1 MPKHSPFFISIFIA
15 NIFTMTTTDIKRELH
30 EYIEDADD
38 RLLRILYG
46 VVLSGQESHE
56 VPEWHKTVLTER
68 LEDYQK
74 NPGNVISWEDLK
86 TKIEK
91 MR

>member
-1 MPKHSPFFISIFIA
+1 
-15 NIFTMTTTDIKRELH
+15 MTTTDIKRELH

-38 RLLRILYG
+38 RLLKILYG
-46 VVLSGQESHE
+46 VVLADQESYE
-56 VPEWHKTVLTER
+56 IPEWHKTVLKER
-68 LEDYQK
+68 LEDYEK
-74 NPGNVISWEDLK
+74 NPNNVISWEDLK

>member
-1 MPKHSPFFISIFIA
+1 M
-15 NIFTMTTTDIKRELH
+15 NTTDIKRELH
-30 EYIEDADD
+30 EYIEEADD

-46 VVLSGQESHE
+46 VVLAGQESYE
-56 VPEWHKTVLTER
+56 IPEWHKIVLHER

-74 NPGNVISWEDLK
+74 NPRNVISWEDLK

>member
-1 MPKHSPFFISIFIA
+1 
-15 NIFTMTTTDIKRELH
+15 MTTTDIRKELH
-30 EYIEDADD
+30 EHIEDADD

-46 VVLSGQESHE
+46 VVLAGKESHE
-56 VPEWHKTVLTER
+56 IPEWHKIILGER

-86 TKIEK
+86 SKIEK

>member
-1 MPKHSPFFISIFIA
+1 
-15 NIFTMTTTDIKRELH
+15 MTTTDIKRELH

-46 VVLSGQESHE
+46 VVLAGQESNE
-56 VPEWHKTVLTER
+56 TPEWHKTILNER

-74 NPGNVISWEDLK
+74 NPHNVISWEDLK

>member
-1 MPKHSPFFISIFIA
+1 
-15 NIFTMTTTDIKRELH
+15 MTTTDIKRELH
-30 EYIEDADD
+30 EYIEGTDD

-46 VVLSGQESHE
+46 VVLAGQESYKT
-56 VPEWHKTVLTER
+56 PEWHKTVLNER